1 MNILNTVTRG
11 QLDRRTVLKGVT
23 LGAGGLLFEPLL
35 QKVAAQAAGRPT
47 APKRVIFL
55 VFDNGFREIGGTLP
69 EGVPLASNELRRIPL
84 RDLNLP
90 FDIEPF
96 APFRDRMTIL
106 HGLRTNNAV
115 DHGGY
120 FTALSGIPGNKHSA
134 LGISID
140 AAIAQAIPGV
150 FPLLGLGVASGG
162 PTTAYCSSAWGAGR
176 PIAMQCRPQ
185 MAYESLFGNVGATRN
200 DFATRRNL
208 LDFVTNDVRRVRA
221 EIAGPERELLDA
233 HLEAIESLSR
243 RNGQLSEQ
251 FQSGTLNR
259 HAPRLPERMET
270 VAEIATAQCDIATAA
285 LVAGLTN
292 VVTISSGLGGLMGR
306 YSGICNGDGHG
317 LGHGGVDQT
326 VEANLRRPFGPLS
339 LYHNYLARQAA
350 RMLTRLQETREGT
363 GTMLDNT
370 LLVFMSDSANQQ
382 HSWPGANWPF
392 VLVGNLGGTLRTG
405 QFVSYPVSAQAA
417 GGDGGNQ
424 TFGTA
429 HRTNPVI
436 NALYTTLLH
445 AIGRPCDAFNR
456 PASSSEAPR
465 IYGPLPELLNS

>member
-1 MNILNTVTRG
+1 MQTPG
-11 QLDRRTVLKGVT
+11 QLNRRSILKGVT
-23 LGAGGLLFEPLL
+23 LGAGGLFLEPLL

-55 VFDNGFREIGGTLP
+55 VFDNGFREIDGNLP
-69 EGVPLASNELRRIPL
+69 EGVPLASNELRQIPL
-84 RDLNLP
+84 RGLNLP

-96 APFRDRMTIL
+96 APFRDRLTIL
-106 HGLRTNNAV
+106 HGLKTYNAV

-120 FTALSGIPGNKHSA
+120 FTSLSGIAGNKYSA

-150 FPLLGLGVASGG
+150 FPLLGLGVTDGG
-162 PTTAYCSSAWGAGR
+162 TTTAYCSSAWGAGK

-251 FQSGTLNR
+251 FQNGTLNR
-259 HAPRLPERMET
+259 HAPRLPERMGT
-270 VAEIATAQCDIATAA
+270 VAEIATAQCDIAAAA
-285 LVAGLTN
+285 LVTGLTN
-292 VVTISSGLGGLMGR
+292 VVTISSGLVGIMTR
-306 YSGICNGDGHG
+306 YSGIASPDGHG
-317 LGHGGVDQT
+317 LGHGVVDQT
-326 VEANLRRPFGPLS
+326 MEVKLRRPFGALS

-370 LLVFMSDSANQQ
+370 LLVFMSDGANQQ

-405 QFVSYPVSAQAA
+405 QFVGYPVNAQAA
-417 GGDGGNQ
+417 SGDGGGQ

-445 AIGRPCDAFNR
+445 AIGRPCNAFNR